1 MCIGGIRK
9 IKNDDGFLKFANTTL
24 EAIFNTKSTQ
34 QLEEGLY
41 INLYR
46 YGFDSWRLDVIQM
59 LKLLFELF
67 YHEFELWFVKIP
79 LWFSF

>member
-1 MCIGGIRK
+1 MCIGGIKK
-9 IKNDDGFLKFANTTL
+9 IKNDDDFLKFANTTP

-41 INLYR
+41 VNLYR

-59 LKLLFELF
+59 LNQLLSKF
-67 YHEFELWFVKIP
+67 
-79 LWFSF
+79 

>member
-9 IKNDDGFLKFANTTL
+9 IKNDDDFLKFANTTS
-24 EAIFNTKSTQ
+24 EAISNTKSTQ

-46 YGFDSWRLDVIQM
+46 YGFDSWRLDVI
-59 LKLLFELF
+59 
-67 YHEFELWFVKIP
+67 
-79 LWFSF
+79 